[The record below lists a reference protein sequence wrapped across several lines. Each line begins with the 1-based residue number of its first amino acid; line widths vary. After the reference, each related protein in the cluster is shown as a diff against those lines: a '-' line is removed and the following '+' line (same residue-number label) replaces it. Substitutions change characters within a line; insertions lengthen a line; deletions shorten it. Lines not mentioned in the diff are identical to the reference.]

1 VNAMADDPDA
11 EATEQGE
18 QLLVSG
24 VRPITLRDCLT
35 VRATMPMAPKRNPHA
50 AQKLCNHGLFDTENR
65 RQIDMLDLI
74 RAAETS
80 SKPSTLPNLNLAKE
94 T

>member
-1 VNAMADDPDA
+1 MTDIPETED
-11 EATEQGE
+11 TEQGE

-24 VRPITLRDCLT
+24 ISPITLRDRLT
-35 VRATMPMAPKRNPHA
+35 MRAAQPMAPKRNPHA
-50 AQKLCNHGLFDTENR
+50 TQKPCSHGLFDTENR

-74 RAAETS
+74 RTEEIGA
-80 SKPSTLPNLNLAKE
+80 KPSTQPSE